1 MDSIN
6 YFSMIQ
12 ERKKLGIYSE
22 LGRKL
27 DIVNVIEWNFQAEYW
42 IFIDYLRQL
51 NCFCDKFYDFI
62 MLLLKT
68 SIRLICSWRNGLSLI
83 YYSELPMW
91 RPCLII
97 KVNPS
102 FASTFLAPIQNR
114 ISSDW
119 KKEIFCQSLLSSK
132 MKFI

>member
-22 LGRKL
+22 LGWKL

-42 IFIDYLRQL
+42 IFIGYLRQL

-68 SIRLICSWRNGLSLI
+68 L
-83 YYSELPMW
+83 
-91 RPCLII
+91 
-97 KVNPS
+97 
-102 FASTFLAPIQNR
+102 F
-114 ISSDW
+114 DW
-119 KKEIFCQSLLSSK
+119 YVRGG
-132 MKFI
+132 MA